1 MGTQHCP
8 PIQPVSDDAAYH
20 EERIQTTAP
29 ATTPDL
35 PLPMDQ
41 ESCTTEQSHG
51 DMDDLPEFFKGWSD
65 LDTFTDTSG
74 VQDYD
79 DGMAAGTLA
88 GDCPGDGTCYDGG
101 SGNFAVTA

>member
-8 PIQPVSDDAAYH
+8 PIQPVSHDAAYH
-20 EERIQTTAP
+20 EERIQTTA
-29 ATTPDL
+29 AAATPDL

-79 DGMAAGTLA
+79 DGMAA
-88 GDCPGDGTCYDGG
+88 
-101 SGNFAVTA
+101 